1 MRKIFTALALAAAT
15 MAAAPGAGAQE
26 IQYYRAV
33 SSGPAEATPNPSPGY
48 SIANFQLDGNILRA
62 DIPFA
67 DLTTGTVAAHI
78 HCCTADSLTGTAG
91 VAIPLFGF
99 PSGVTSG
106 NYSQSFDL
114 SDAAVYDPGFLSAF
128 GGTAAGAS
136 AALLDALG
144 DNTAYLNIH
153 TTQYPGG
160 EIRGFMVA
168 APIPEP
174 GSWAMLGVGLLGVGM
189 MARRRIGA
197 TS

>member
-1 MRKIFTALALAAAT
+1 MKKVLSALALAASTLAL
-15 MAAAPGAGAQE
+15 APSALAVDF
-26 IQYYRAV
+26 YRAV

-48 SIANFQLDGNILRA
+48 SIASFELDGMILSA
-62 DIPFA
+62 DIPFT
-67 DLTTGTVAAHI
+67 DLVSGTTMAHI
-78 HCCTADSLTGTAG
+78 HCCTVESLTGTAG

-99 PSGVTSG
+99 PTGVTSG
-106 NYSQSFDL
+106 NYSQTFDL
-114 SDAAVYDPGFLSAF
+114 ADPAVYDPAFLTAF

-144 DNTAYLNIH
+144 ENTAYLNIH

-174 GSWAMLGVGLLGVGM
+174 GSWAMLGVGLLGVGAI
-189 MARRRIGA
+189 ARRRMGQA
-197 TS
+197 S